1 MKGRVPYSFFF
12 GGNHMTNL
20 SSLKNFEDVAN
31 ILGINKEQLKSIIVY
46 NKKNNYTEF
55 EISKKNGSKRI
66 IHKPTDTLMELQR
79 KLTEILYQNFSSHI
93 NAHGFVPS
101 KDIVTNA
108 EIHVGKKYVL
118 NLDLEN
124 FFENISYAR
133 VSNMFLRYFKLVPKV
148 AHTLANI
155 CCHPD
160 GYLPQGAPTSPII
173 SNIISKTMD
182 KELTS
187 LAKRVPTARYSR
199 YADDITFSSNIP
211 FPMQFIEID
220 SRLPIISSTLIKV
233 ITDNGFTIN
242 NQKIRLQTSKE
253 HQEVTGI
260 TVNKKLNVKRKY
272 IRQIR
277 AMLHSVEQ
285 NINNLDIPISKFNAK
300 YPFRNK
306 QYSEEIDMFKVLKGM
321 ITHVGHVKGNNDSV
335 FIKLATRFNNLVETI
350 PISSVTTIKILSPN
364 KLYEDNVFIIESK
377 KDITYYDE
385 EENEIISIGYGQ
397 GTGFYLKG
405 VGLITNYHVLE
416 YVINAIDSGSKIA
429 APPFNIRYFKGNSY
443 EISHYAKITHYDIKK
458 DIAILEPEDIDINN
472 VGLEASSKTI
482 AQGEFVR
489 LLGFPEYSE
498 KDELKI
504 SDGTI
509 DRSVYVK
516 KNLRYE
522 IAQTIFQGNSGGP
535 LMNSKNEVIGVA
547 VRGTSV
553 PSQMIPIKEIYTLI
567 QQK

>member
-220 SRLPIISSTLIKV
+220 SKLPIISSTLIKV

-277 AMLHSVEQ
+277 AILHSVEQ
-285 NINNLDIPISKFNAK
+285 NLNNLDVPISKFNAE

-306 QYSEEIDMFKVLKGM
+306 KYSKEIDMFKVLKGM

-385 EENEIISIGYGQ
+385 EENETISIGYGQ

-405 VGLITNYHVLE
+405 VGLITNYHVLD
-416 YVINAIDSGSKIA
+416 YVIDAIDSKFKIS
-429 APPFNIRYFKGNSY
+429 PPSFNIRYFKGNSY
-443 EISHYAKITHYDIKK
+443 QISHYAQITHYDIKK

-472 VGLEASSKTI
+472 VGLEASSKEI
-482 AQGEFVR
+482 APGEFVR

-504 SDGTI
+504 SDGI
-509 DRSVYVK
+509 LDRSVYM
-516 KNLRYE
+516 KNSLRYE
-522 IAQTIFQGNSGGP
+522 ISQTIFQGNSGGP
-535 LMNSKNEVIGVA
+535 LINSKNEVIGVA

>member
-1 MKGRVPYSFFF
+1 MK
-12 GGNHMTNL
+12 NL
-20 SSLKNFEDVAN
+20 RSLKSFEDVAN
-31 ILGINKEQLKSIIVY
+31 VLGITKEQLKSIIVY

-55 EISKKNGSKRI
+55 EISKKNGSKRK
-66 IHKPTDTLMELQR
+66 IHKPTDTLMELQS
-79 KLTEILYQNFSSHI
+79 KLKDILYENFSSHI

-124 FFENISYAR
+124 FFENISYGR

-148 AHTLANI
+148 AYTLANI

-173 SNIISKTMD
+173 SNIIAKTMD
-182 KELTS
+182 KELTN
-187 LAKRVPTARYSR
+187 LAKRVRTVKYSR

-211 FPMQFIEID
+211 FPSQFIEIG
-220 SRLPIISSTLIKV
+220 SRSPILSSTLIKI

-242 NQKIRLQTSKE
+242 NQKIRFQTSKE

-277 AMLHSVEQ
+277 AILHSVEQ
-285 NINNLDIPISKFNAK
+285 NLDNLDIPISKFNAT

-306 QYSEEIDMFKVLKGM
+306 KYSEELDMFKVLKGM
-321 ITHVGHVKGNNDSV
+321 ITHVGHVKGDSDPV
-335 FIKLATRFNNLVETI
+335 FNKLVARFNHVIESI
-350 PISSVTTIKILSPN
+350 PYSKVAPIKIFLSADFYKKN
-364 KLYEDNVFIIESK
+364 TFIIQS
-377 KDITYYDE
+377 DNDLNYYDDASGE
-385 EENEIISIGYGQ
+385 LVSVGYGQ

-405 VGLITNYHVLE
+405 IGLITNYHVLE
-416 YVINAIDSGSKIA
+416 YVIEAIEEGFKIA
-429 APPFNIRYFKGNSY
+429 GKPFNIRYFKGNSY
-443 EISHYAKITHYDIKK
+443 EISHYARITHYDIKK
-458 DIAILEPEDIDINN
+458 DIAILEPENIDIDT
-472 VGLEASSKTI
+472 VGLEASSQAI

-504 SDGTI
+504 SDGI
-509 DRSVYVK
+509 MDRPVYEK
-516 KNLRYE
+516 TNLRYE
-522 IAQTIFQGNSGGP
+522 ISQTIFQGNSGGP
-535 LMNSKNEVIGVA
+535 LINSKNEVVGVA

-553 PSQMIPIKEIYTLI
+553 PSQMIPIEEIYTLI
-567 QQK
+567 KK